1 MGKKK
6 QKKQQQQ
13 QKTLIAPVWPLII
26 IVIATFYIKLS
37 VFFLV
42 EKGTC
47 TLTR

>member
-6 QKKQQQQ
+6 
-13 QKTLIAPVWPLII
+13 KTIAPVLPLII
-26 IVIATFYIKLS
+26 IVISTFYIKLS